1 MNKTYQGSCHCGDVR
16 FEVDLDLTAGTGKCN
31 CSHCSKKGYLLWF
44 LPREQLRLS
53 TPEDALAT
61 YTFNK
66 HVIKHHYCPDCACAP
81 FGVGASPSG
90 AATAAVNVRCL
101 AGVTPSA
108 LTIVPVDGRSY

>member
-1 MNKTYQGSCHCGDVR
+1 MIYQGGCHCGNIA
-16 FEVDLDLTAGTGKCN
+16 FEVEGELSQAIECN

-66 HVIKHHYCPDCACAP
+66 HVIKHHYCPDCGCAP
-81 FGVGASPSG
+81 LGFGVSPSG
-90 AATAAVNVRCL
+90 AAMAAVNVRCL

-108 LTIVPVDGRSY
+108 LTIVPVDGRIY